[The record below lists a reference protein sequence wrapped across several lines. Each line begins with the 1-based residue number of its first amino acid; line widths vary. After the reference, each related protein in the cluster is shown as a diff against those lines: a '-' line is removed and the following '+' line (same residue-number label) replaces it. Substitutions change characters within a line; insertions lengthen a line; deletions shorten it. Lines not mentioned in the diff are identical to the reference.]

1 VVRRRRGGTVARV
14 DAGRRAQGGP
24 AVIESCET
32 LVDQEP
38 LATGRRSQTRKV
50 RPSLHPNDR
59 MPGSSFTFL

>member
-1 VVRRRRGGTVARV
+1 M
-14 DAGRRAQGGP
+14 DAARRAQGGP